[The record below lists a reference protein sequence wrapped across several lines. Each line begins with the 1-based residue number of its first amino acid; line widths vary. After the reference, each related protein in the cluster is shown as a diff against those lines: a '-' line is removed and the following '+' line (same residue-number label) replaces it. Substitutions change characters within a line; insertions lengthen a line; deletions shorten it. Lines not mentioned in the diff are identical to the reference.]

1 MENIF
6 DSIGADNLIHRINQ
20 LTPETQ
26 AQWGKMSVDQM
37 LAHCNIGFEMAY
49 EPEKYSTINPIAKFF
64 LKFLIKDTVVGKK
77 PYQKNGRTAAEF
89 IVSEAKN
96 FEAEKQRLI
105 QYIRKTNE
113 TGTAFFEGRTSRS
126 LGNLSAE
133 QWNVSFSK
141 HLNHHLN
148 QFGV

>member
-6 DSIGADNLIHRINQ
+6 ESVGADNLIRRINQ
-20 LTPETQ
+20 LTSETQ

-49 EPEKYSTINPIAKFF
+49 EPEKYPTINPVAKFF

-77 PYQKNGRTAAEF
+77 PYQKNGRTAPEF
-89 IVSEAKN
+89 IVSEPKN
-96 FEAEKQRLI
+96 FEAEKKRLI

-113 TGTAFFEGRTSRS
+113 VGVPFFEGRTSRS
-126 LGNLSAE
+126 LGNLSAV